1 MRHRVAHRRQQSI
14 ADSKTCRIEAQRPG
28 DAAHG
33 DLLKCLILCTSY
45 RTPGAWTVRP
55 IGPTPSAP
63 TPAIVTADPAASPVP
78 FRAGTNSKLF
88 NPAARGTLNSGLP

>member
-63 TPAIVTADPAASPVP
+63 TPAIVTADPGGSRVP
-78 FRAGTNSKLF
+78 FRAGTDSKLF
-88 NPAARGTLNSGLP
+88 NPAPPAHLQRG